1 MFQAKMSRLLSH
13 QLTNIVAVYVAQ
25 SSRKDNV
32 RNDKIIAK
40 KGESKHRRKNK
51 YFENTNVSNFYKFCT
66 KVQK

>member
-1 MFQAKMSRLLSH
+1 
-13 QLTNIVAVYVAQ
+13 
-25 SSRKDNV
+25 V

-40 KGESKHRRKNK
+40 KGESEHCRKNK